1 MAAIAVGV
9 ILGGI
14 VGMVTSDAII
24 GVAVAAAACAVGA
37 RLVRVP
43 RTPRKRVPSGR

>member
-24 GVAVAAAACAVGA
+24 GVAVAAAACAVGV
-37 RLVRVP
+37 RLVTS